1 MLAKTGDQLKSIKGH
16 QKSIDFILSLLDRI
30 VKCFRRA
37 LPFVSFNSFTSLRHE
52 FVMCGAEPA
61 VMKSTENLPP
71 QSQTVY
77 IPILQ
82 RLISPKECDSVEK
95 LMGLL
100 GYGVPVHV
108 ASIDGSVFTV
118 DKEVLSS
125 MSRTFREFLKE
136 NPGFSESSRFC
147 TKIKDEP
154 LRAILSFLLSGKIE
168 FHLDNVRMIF
178 EAARHLQI
186 ECLVNASLEFLCA
199 RPKELLGVLFDL
211 VYLHR
216 DLGEVAE
223 NVIQRVCKSPKSYRD
238 TLVRLNGKYFSEILE
253 RDEFTVESEDEIV
266 DFVICWYK
274 EGQPRSSV
282 EILWVASTVR
292 FDFLSKGWI
301 GLPRLMSTFDW
312 VENLRSLTRSPTSY
326 SKKPRPSYAS

>member
-1 MLAKTGDQLKSIKGH
+1 
-16 QKSIDFILSLLDRI
+16 
-30 VKCFRRA
+30 
-37 LPFVSFNSFTSLRHE
+37 
-52 FVMCGAEPA
+52 
-61 VMKSTENLPP
+61 MKSSDNQPP

-82 RLISPKECDSVEK
+82 RLISPKECGSVEK

-100 GYGVPVHV
+100 GYGVPVHIT
-108 ASIDGSVFTV
+108 SIDGSVLTV

-125 MSRTFREFLKE
+125 MSRTFHDFLGA
-136 NPGFSESSRFC
+136 NPGFSDSSRFC
-147 TKIKDEP
+147 SKIKDEP
-154 LRAILSFLLSGKIE
+154 LRAILSFLLSGTIE
-168 FHLDNVRMIF
+168 FRLDNVRTIF

-186 ECLVNASLEFLCA
+186 ECLVDAALEFLCA
-199 RPKELLGVLFDL
+199 RPKELLEVLLDL

-216 DLGEVAE
+216 DLGQVAE
-223 NVIQRVCKSPKSYRD
+223 KVIQRVCKSPKSYRD

-253 RDEFTVESEDEIV
+253 RDEFAVESEDEIV

-292 FDFLSKGWI
+292 LAFLSKGWR

-312 VENLRSLTRSPTSY
+312 VESLRSLTRTPTSY
-326 SKKPRPSYAS
+326 SKKPRTSYASQVSARLF